1 MAVMVRESDEKMRSI
16 TSKLN
21 HTETQFATS
30 VERDLLNEMEA
41 GCSAPVGA
49 YATIQN
55 SGITLRAVALKTD
68 GSLQYDIE
76 LTKPLS
82 DAKDL
87 GRHAARQ
94 LLKQGADKLLI
105 D

>member
-1 MAVMVRESDEKMRSI
+1 
-16 TSKLN
+16 
-21 HTETQFATS
+21 
-30 VERDLLNEMEA
+30 MEA

-49 YATIQN
+49 YATVQN
-55 SGITLRAVALKTD
+55 NEVTLRAVALKTD

-82 DAKDL
+82 DAEDL